1 MSNGDTDR
9 QDGGMLVRIIVMLL
23 SLAALADRAAT
34 YPAPVRCVVLWLLR
48 RAEIVTRLFVIGLAA
63 DCGFRANVAAP
74 VLSRGRDGPAD
85 AAALADAF
93 AILAEVLN
101 ELLPYVDAMPE
112 FAAQAACR
120 LSRRLASAVT
130 QALTPRAVSAVPF
143 PDTS

>member
-1 MSNGDTDR
+1 
-9 QDGGMLVRIIVMLL
+9 MLVRIIVMLL
-23 SLAALADRAAT
+23 SLAALADRTAT

-63 DCGFRANVAAP
+63 DCGFRANVPAP

-85 AAALADAF
+85 ATALADAF
-93 AILAEVLN
+93 AILAEVLD
-101 ELLPYVDAMPE
+101 ELLPYAANLPE
-112 FAAQAACR
+112 AVFQAAG

-130 QALTPRAVSAVPF
+130 QALTPRAVPAAPF